1 MKNFTIKVTEHR
13 EGLVV
18 VEGKDENDALER
30 LGRIIDSD
38 AFWSDFENFG
48 EYSLATEVES
58 DDSCDD
64 PIAEW
69 NDESYRDLFGNQS
82 QQKGIGLSCALFIL
96 FSWLILHPY
105 PYTTILY
112 VNKRGE
118 RRPVSLRG
126 RNFKCPTRTIF
137 PGT

>member
-30 LGRIIDSD
+30 LGRIIESD
-38 AFWSDFENFG
+38 AFWNDFENCS
-48 EYSLATEVES
+48 EYSLKTEVES

-69 NDESYRDLFGNQS
+69 NDESYRDLFGN
-82 QQKGIGLSCALFIL
+82 
-96 FSWLILHPY
+96 
-105 PYTTILY
+105 
-112 VNKRGE
+112 
-118 RRPVSLRG
+118 
-126 RNFKCPTRTIF
+126 
-137 PGT
+137 